1 MIPRLIFRLIK
12 HRIKWILIVFILR
25 LFCVSADVS
34 RGNPGFEMIQ
44 ICKKQIINILSNDD
58 SFLPQI
64 TPSAA
69 LPKQRLQ
76 ATIGP
81 LDSKTDTSQT
91 NP

>member
-1 MIPRLIFRLIK
+1 M
-12 HRIKWILIVFILR
+12 
-25 LFCVSADVS
+25 
-34 RGNPGFEMIQ
+34 Q
-44 ICKKQIINILSNDD
+44 KQIINILSNDD
-58 SFLPQI
+58 SFLPQT

-91 NP
+91 NPWFKFSSYKGEETGTNQKGKKKHWVVSWFQMIVV